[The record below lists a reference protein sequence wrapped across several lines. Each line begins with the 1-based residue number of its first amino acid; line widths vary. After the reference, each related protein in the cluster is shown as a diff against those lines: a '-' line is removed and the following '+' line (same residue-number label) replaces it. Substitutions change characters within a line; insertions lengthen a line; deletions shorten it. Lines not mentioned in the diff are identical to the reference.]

1 MLLYNFPARS
11 RPSGLVIR
19 IFLKGQFNG
28 SHIIKSTYLT
38 GLSQA
43 LIVSAGEK
51 ITLSSVCFDS
61 F

>member
-1 MLLYNFPARS
+1 M
-11 RPSGLVIR
+11 IR

-28 SHIIKSTYLT
+28 SHIIISTYLT

-51 ITLSSVCFDS
+51 ISLSRVCFDS